1 MNKRKIILT
10 SLVWSIVALFLISPL
25 IMFIPFVGL
34 ALLLGGMVA
43 WTIVTLDKLKKAT
56 PKPLSH

>member
-1 MNKRKIILT
+1 MSKKKIILT

-43 WTIVTLDKLKKAT
+43 WTIVTLDKLKK
-56 PKPLSH
+56 S